1 MELSRRSFFKRGLA
15 FGASAAAA
23 ATASAETVH
32 AEAPY
37 KLRNVKEVTNICC
50 YCSGGCGTICSSRDG
65 ELINLEGD
73 PDHPVNLGGLCP
85 KGAAMWG
92 LRNVVTADRKAKL
105 HPDRPLYPMVRRP
118 GKKEWERLSW
128 DEAVNEIARHIKTT
142 RDATFVEKED
152 GITVNRCDGISSFGA
167 AQLNNE
173 EGWLVQKFARSMGI
187 LSIDNQTRVCHSS
200 TVAGLAPS
208 FGRGSMTS
216 HWCDF
221 VNSDVIMSI
230 GSNNVE
236 NHPLSSRWVERA
248 QDKGAKWIVVDPRYS
263 RSAAQADIYARIRP
277 GTDIAFYGGLI
288 RYIIENK
295 LYQKEYIL
303 HYTNAACI
311 LRPDFKFNEE
321 TGLFS
326 GWDPETKH
334 YDNETWGYDVDK
346 KVGWDTTPGSAFSWV
361 NDPNVPKFKTPDLKV
376 LKRDMTLSDPNC
388 VLNCNARI

>member
-23 ATASAETVH
+23 ATASAETTH

-142 RDATFVEKED
+142 RDATFVERK
-152 GITVNRCDGISSFGA
+152 TA
-167 AQLNNE
+167 
-173 EGWLVQKFARSMGI
+173 
-187 LSIDNQTRVCHSS
+187 
-200 TVAGLAPS
+200 
-208 FGRGSMTS
+208 
-216 HWCDF
+216 
-221 VNSDVIMSI
+221 
-230 GSNNVE
+230 
-236 NHPLSSRWVERA
+236 
-248 QDKGAKWIVVDPRYS
+248 
-263 RSAAQADIYARIRP
+263 
-277 GTDIAFYGGLI
+277 
-288 RYIIENK
+288 
-295 LYQKEYIL
+295 
-303 HYTNAACI
+303 
-311 LRPDFKFNEE
+311 LR
-321 TGLFS
+321 
-326 GWDPETKH
+326 
-334 YDNETWGYDVDK
+334 
-346 KVGWDTTPGSAFSWV
+346 
-361 NDPNVPKFKTPDLKV
+361 
-376 LKRDMTLSDPNC
+376 
-388 VLNCNARI
+388 